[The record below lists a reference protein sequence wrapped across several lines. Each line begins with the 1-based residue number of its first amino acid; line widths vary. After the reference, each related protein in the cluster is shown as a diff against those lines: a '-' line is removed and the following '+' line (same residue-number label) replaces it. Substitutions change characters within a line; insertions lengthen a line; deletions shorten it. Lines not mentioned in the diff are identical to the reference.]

1 MCRTEWSSK
10 ALNTGQNWTFVHLID
25 REHTMTGR
33 ISPLRQRMIDDMSL
47 RNMSASTRTAYIRA
61 VTKFSKYFGRSPDK
75 LSFENVVS
83 TTSLW
88 SRAGSCGKR

>member
-47 RNMSASTRTAYIRA
+47 RNMSA
-61 VTKFSKYFGRSPDK
+61 
-75 LSFENVVS
+75 L
-83 TTSLW
+83 TSNRIYPGGHEVQQVFW
-88 SRAGSCGKR
+88 QIAGQAFV